1 MTGLQT
7 IDIHNQNK
15 ADLNSLTLRLNRL
28 SHNLCNAPRA
38 WGPDE
43 QSRRDS
49 FVRMLQD
56 TSAKVATLHERYLAS
71 TSIIQTISGYFIKI
85 DRYLVEYLWTSQMQ
99 SQHDVHEELVILRR
113 QQEDHQK
120 LLITMQSLMIR
131 AQSSMGLTAPQLT
144 GTVTLA
150 SCVTLVDATGH
161 DHAIPL
167 NFCISFQQVHKM
179 LQVLFECDTIEA
191 HIQRRP
197 LTGHEWSNIPAG
209 TKIVVR
215 IIGVPQNR

>member
-1 MTGLQT
+1 
-7 IDIHNQNK
+7 
-15 ADLNSLTLRLNRL
+15 
-28 SHNLCNAPRA
+28 
-38 WGPDE
+38 
-43 QSRRDS
+43 
-49 FVRMLQD
+49 
-56 TSAKVATLHERYLAS
+56 
-71 TSIIQTISGYFIKI
+71 
-85 DRYLVEYLWTSQMQ
+85 MQ

-150 SCVTLVDATGH
+150 SCVTLVEATGH

-167 NFCISFQQVHKM
+167 NFCTSFQQVNKM

-191 HIQRRP
+191 HIQRRYVEEGQYDLCIDEATQVSP

-209 TKIVVR
+209 TKIVMR

>member
-1 MTGLQT
+1 M
-7 IDIHNQNK
+7 
-15 ADLNSLTLRLNRL
+15 
-28 SHNLCNAPRA
+28 
-38 WGPDE
+38 
-43 QSRRDS
+43 
-49 FVRMLQD
+49 
-56 TSAKVATLHERYLAS
+56 
-71 TSIIQTISGYFIKI
+71 
-85 DRYLVEYLWTSQMQ
+85 
-99 SQHDVHEELVILRR
+99 ILRR

-167 NFCISFQQVHKM
+167 NFCTSFQQVHKM

-209 TKIVVR
+209 TKIVMR
-215 IIGVPQNR
+215 IIGVPQNQ